1 MKDKVIFWIDQDF
14 TYYGVANYLQ
24 KKIDCDFFAI
34 IDVTN
39 KVKKFFK
46 EQKLVGFKKTWYY
59 FDNISR
65 KEEIDLE
72 YLQNFEKK
80 YDINLWELAINERIF
95 YNYNHFYNFS
105 DEEILSI
112 LTQECKLFES
122 VLDEAKPD
130 FFLATPVKQHK
141 DSLFY
146 KICKA
151 RGIKIIILEQPK
163 FAYHGTLTNE
173 LQTFDTTDK
182 LSDFQITGKS
192 FGELRDYMKSY
203 DGYKQ
208 TNNAGQKF
216 ASSNTEKIKAAIDFL
231 LLSKNTNLK
240 THYTYFGRSKFRV
253 LKHELISSLK
263 KRIREKFIGKHF
275 LKNISGKEKFI
286 YFPLAVDQERT
297 LLIDSPFLTN
307 QIEVIRNI
315 VKSMPVGYKL
325 YVKEAPSMGI
335 RKWRKISEYKE
346 MLKIPNVRMIHPT
359 VHPKQIYEKCSL
371 VISIIGSA
379 GFEAAFYE
387 KPSMAFTDT
396 NYTILPSVTKIDSID
411 TLADSINK
419 SLQTKVFAADL
430 ERYISFVEKNSFIID
445 IYSLR
450 VNQHNHFHYGG
461 HLIDVEISIE
471 KMKEFLE
478 QNKET
483 FDILA
488 EKNFERM
495 KFLRQTN
502 LVK

>member
-46 EQKLVGFKKTWYY
+46 EQKLVEFKKTWYY

-80 YDINLWELAINERIF
+80 YDINLWGLAINERIF

-151 RGIKIIILEQPK
+151 RGIKVIILEQPK
-163 FAYHGTLTNE
+163 FAYHATLTSE

-182 LSDFQITGKS
+182 LSDFQIKGKS
-192 FGELRDYMKSY
+192 FGELRDFMKSF
-203 DGYKQ
+203 DAYKQ
-208 TNNAGQKF
+208 INNAGKKF

-253 LKHELISSLK
+253 LKHELITSLK

-286 YFPLAVDQERT
+286 YFPLGVDEERT

-307 QIEVIRNI
+307 QIEMIRNI

-325 YVKEAPSMGI
+325 YVKEAPSQRL

-346 MLKIPNVRMIHPT
+346 MLKIPNVRMIHPS

-371 VISIIGSA
+371 VITIVGSA

-387 KPSMAFTDT
+387 KPSMVFTDI
-396 NYTILPSVTKIDSID
+396 NYSILPSVMKIDSID

-419 SLQTKVFAADL
+419 SLQTKVFAGDL
-430 ERYISFVEKNSFIID
+430 ERYISFVEKNSFIAD
-445 IYSLR
+445 IFALR

>member
-1 MKDKVIFWIDQDF
+1 MKDKVIFWLDQDF

-39 KVKKFFK
+39 KVKQFFK
-46 EQKLVGFKKTWYY
+46 EQKLVEFKKTWYY

-65 KEEIDLE
+65 KEEIDQE

-95 YNYNHFYNFS
+95 YNYNHFYNFT
-105 DEEILSI
+105 DKEILSI

-122 VLDEAKPD
+122 ILDEAKPD
-130 FFLATPVKQHK
+130 FFLGTPVKQHK
-141 DSLFY
+141 DTLFY

-151 RGIKIIILEQPK
+151 RGIKVIILEQPK

-182 LSDFQITGKS
+182 LSDFQIKGKS
-192 FGELRDYMKSY
+192 FGELRDYMKSF

-208 TNNAGQKF
+208 TNNAGKNF

-253 LKHELISSLK
+253 LKHELIASLK

-286 YFPLAVDQERT
+286 YFPLGVDEERT

-307 QIEVIRNI
+307 QIEMIRNI

-325 YVKEAPSMGI
+325 YVKEAPSMRI
-335 RKWRKISEYKE
+335 RRWRKISEYKE
-346 MLKIPNVRMIHPT
+346 MLEIPNVRMIHPS

-371 VISIIGSA
+371 VITIIGSA

-387 KPSMAFTDT
+387 KPSMAFTDI
-396 NYTILPSVTKIDSID
+396 NYAILPSVMKIDSID
-411 TLADSINK
+411 TLSR
-419 SLQTKVFAADL
+419 F
-430 ERYISFVEKNSFIID
+430 Y
-445 IYSLR
+445 
-450 VNQHNHFHYGG
+450 
-461 HLIDVEISIE
+461 
-471 KMKEFLE
+471 
-478 QNKET
+478 
-483 FDILA
+483 
-488 EKNFERM
+488 
-495 KFLRQTN
+495 
-502 LVK
+502 

>member
-46 EQKLVGFKKTWYY
+46 EQKLVEFKKTWYY

-80 YDINLWELAINERIF
+80 YGINLWELAINERMF

-216 ASSNTEKIKAAIDFL
+216 ATSNTEKIKATIDFL

-253 LKHELISSLK
+253 LKHELIASLK

-325 YVKEAPSMGI
+325 YVKEAPSMRI

-346 MLKIPNVRMIHPT
+346 MLKIPNVRMIHPS
-359 VHPKQIYEKCSL
+359 VHPSITFIDLSIFYHLKLTCIKNNQLITIC
-371 VISIIGSA
+371 ISKLFSCIVLQLCILLCRNSWVYS
-379 GFEAAFYE
+379 FEFIQAW
-387 KPSMAFTDT
+387 
-396 NYTILPSVTKIDSID
+396 
-411 TLADSINK
+411 
-419 SLQTKVFAADL
+419 DL
-430 ERYISFVEKNSFIID
+430 FN
-445 IYSLR
+445 
-450 VNQHNHFHYGG
+450 
-461 HLIDVEISIE
+461 
-471 KMKEFLE
+471 
-478 QNKET
+478 
-483 FDILA
+483 
-488 EKNFERM
+488 
-495 KFLRQTN
+495 
-502 LVK
+502 

>member
-46 EQKLVGFKKTWYY
+46 EQKLVEFKKTWYY

-80 YDINLWELAINERIF
+80 YDINLWELAINERMF

-130 FFLATPVKQHK
+130 FFLGTPVKQHK

-182 LSDFQITGKS
+182 LSDFQIKGKS
-192 FGELRDYMKSY
+192 FGELRDFMKSF
-203 DGYKQ
+203 DAYKQ
-208 TNNAGQKF
+208 INNAGKKF

-253 LKHELISSLK
+253 LKHELIASLK

-286 YFPLAVDQERT
+286 YFPLGVDEERT

-307 QIEVIRNI
+307 QIEMIRNI

-325 YVKEAPSMGI
+325 YVKEAPSQRL

-346 MLKIPNVRMIHPT
+346 MLKIPNVRMIHPS

-371 VISIIGSA
+371 VITIVGSA

-387 KPSMAFTDT
+387 KPSMVFTDI
-396 NYTILPSVTKIDSID
+396 NYSILPSVMKIDSID

-419 SLQTKVFAADL
+419 SLQTKVFAGDL
-430 ERYISFVEKNSFIID
+430 ERYISFVEKNSFIVD